1 LALRCQCVVSEAGSQ
16 HELIDVASGL
26 VLAKGGAASV
36 RQFAVV
42 NGHDIIETENICKA
56 PQPGIGRK
64 LLQQGFDPADF
75 SMPGGDDRAYMWKGK
90 GLAADY
96 ARHYGEGILEVMV
109 PKDLYQLRLQGH
121 ERPYQG
127 GPHIEVPVPHADF
140 DVLNNSIR
148 RWHT

>member
-1 LALRCQCVVSEAGSQ
+1 LCNRYARLPGSSWQ
-16 HELIDVASGL
+16 RG
-26 VLAKGGAASV
+26 ASV

-42 NGHDIIETENICKA
+42 NGHAIVATGNICKA

-64 LLQQGFDPADF
+64 LLQQGFNPADF

-90 GLAADY
+90 GLSDDY
-96 ARHYGEGILEVMV
+96 ALHYGEGILEVMV